1 MNSRTLLRSYYRLC
15 AYTAVCAPLL
25 GLARQGAAAPDEAPS
40 PNHNSSNASLDAN
53 GADRDNASSGT
64 ESKDSNDLGFW
75 SHGDTRWFIS
85 ARPELGTPYAKPYV
99 SAGYG
104 KPHWIWAGADLN
116 AISTLEFIQG
126 YAGLRASSPVLDLAF
141 GWRDT
146 SSFGKGWLT
155 PAASF
160 NRADVLDGPGPRA
173 RYWAWEGEAVALAP
187 LPYSA
192 IVVDMIAVKTLDV
205 PAGKYVYDE
214 SYRVVVKDS
223 LFEILR
229 VGLVA
234 RLLPEDAL
242 KVGVLSELIFG
253 TGRGHSVVRVGPVAS
268 FQLTDHL
275 EAVGGVTFAVS
286 TPDSLGLTLS
296 TYGIAGLRYRW
307 ATGERAP
314 KLPWRG
320 RFIPW

>member
-1 MNSRTLLRSYYRLC
+1 MHRRSRFSALSALWAALL
-15 AYTAVCAPLL
+15 T
-25 GLARQGAAAPDEAPS
+25 LARQSAAAPDDS
-40 PNHNSSNASLDAN
+40 PAAKDSSSNASPEAN
-53 GADRDNASSGT
+53 GADPDADNPGSDTKEKKS
-64 ESKDSNDLGFW
+64 DDLGYW
-75 SHGDTRWFIS
+75 SHGDARWFIS

-104 KPHWIWAGADLN
+104 KPHWIWTGVDVN

-126 YAGLRASSPVLDLAF
+126 YAGLRASTPVLDFAF

-146 SSFGKGWLT
+146 KSFGKGWLT

-160 NRADVLDGPGPRA
+160 NRADVTDGPGPRA

-187 LPYSA
+187 LPFSA
-192 IVVDMIAVKTLDV
+192 IVVDFIAVKTLDV

-223 LFEILR
+223 LFEVLR

-234 RLLPEDAL
+234 RLLREDAL
-242 KVGVLSELIFG
+242 KIGVLSELVFG
-253 TGRGHSVVRVGPVAS
+253 TGRGHSVLRVGPVVS

-275 EAVGGVTFAVS
+275 EAVGGVTFAAS
-286 TPDSLGLTLS
+286 SPDDLGLTLS
-296 TYGIAGLRYRW
+296 TYGISGLRYRW
-307 ATGERAP
+307 ATGERDP